1 MREIPR
7 SLRNHMALLLALL
20 TALLGGCSREK
31 KAADLDATMGP
42 AAKVEVADTTPPHS
56 IKPVGNPL
64 SQEVPLGLPPL
75 PPVAGTPPTDK
86 LVHLGRRLFYEG
98 NLAADGITSCG
109 SCHAYDHAFAETRQ
123 VALGFSATR
132 GERNTPSLLNVAY
145 WTSLNWDGSVQT
157 PDPPLGLL
165 EAQVKFPLEDP
176 TQMATKTDTL
186 EKALNI
192 SDLYHLAM
200 QKTYGKAVVVRYVL
214 AARAIAAFERT
225 LLCGNSPF
233 DRYLFGH
240 DENAISPAAIRG
252 WNIFKDP
259 KKGNCVACHT
269 VDEKSALFT
278 DGKFH
283 NIGVGLDSTGEGH
296 DLGRFRV
303 TGKASDRG
311 AFRTPSLR
319 NVADTPP
326 YMHNGSLRSLRGVVD
341 FYSEGGGLNPY
352 LDPLITKI
360 NLSEKD
366 RDDLVSFLNTLTGDM
381 PLNTGRLTPK
391 EEAAEATTEED
402 KGDKITIPTP
412 LPEQPAG
419 KPSPF
424 EKKLP

>member
-1 MREIPR
+1 MSAIPPFSR
-7 SLRNHMALLLALL
+7 TSMALLALVSALL
-20 TALLGGCSREK
+20 CGCSHEK
-31 KAADLDATMGP
+31 KSADIDAAMGP
-42 AAKVEVADTTPPHS
+42 AAKPEVVDTTPPTL
-56 IKPVGNPL
+56 IKPKGDPL
-64 SQEVPLGLPPL
+64 AIEVPLGLPPL
-75 PPVAGTPPTDK
+75 PAVAGTPPTDA

-123 VALGFSATR
+123 VALGFSSTR

-145 WTSLNWDGSVQT
+145 WTSLHWDGSVQS

-176 TQMATKTDTL
+176 TQMATRTDTI
-186 EKALNI
+186 EKSLNI
-192 SDLYHLAM
+192 SDQYHLAM
-200 QKTYGKAVVVRYVL
+200 TRAYGKSVTVRYVL

-225 LLCGNSPF
+225 LLSGNSPF

-240 DENAISPAAIRG
+240 DENAISAAAIRG
-252 WNIFKDP
+252 WSIFKDP
-259 KKGNCVACHT
+259 KKGNCIACHA
-269 VDEKSALFT
+269 VGEKGALFT
-278 DGKFH
+278 DGQYH
-283 NIGVGLDSTGEGH
+283 NVGVGLDSTGEGH

-303 TGKASDRG
+303 TSKPSDRG

-319 NVADTPP
+319 NVAETPP

-352 LDPLITKI
+352 LDPLIKKL

-391 EEAAEATTEED
+391 EEAADMTDEEKSD
-402 KGDKITIPTP
+402 RIAIPA
-412 LPEQPAG
+412 LAPEQPAA

-424 EKKLP
+424 EKKKQP